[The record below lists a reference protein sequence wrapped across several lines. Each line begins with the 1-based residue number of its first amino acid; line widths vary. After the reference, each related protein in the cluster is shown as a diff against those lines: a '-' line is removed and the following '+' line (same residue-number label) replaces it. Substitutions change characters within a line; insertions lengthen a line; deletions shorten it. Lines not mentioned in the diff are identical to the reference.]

1 MFFDFFGREHPIGCS
16 ALADRR
22 PPLGISL
29 ERWLMVLEPP
39 HGGGDKAYASVGCG
53 GLDGAEQCCL
63 CELAQCAFA
72 GLGHGFPLINV
83 PCKMGLLLGGLPALS
98 VPV

>member
-1 MFFDFFGREHPIGCS
+1 LVESTRLAALRSLIGDHRS
-16 ALADRR
+16 AF
-22 PPLGISL
+22 
-29 ERWLMVLEPP
+29 
-39 HGGGDKAYASVGCG
+39 GGDKACANVGCS

-83 PCKMGLLLGGLPALS
+83 PCKMGLLLGDLPALS